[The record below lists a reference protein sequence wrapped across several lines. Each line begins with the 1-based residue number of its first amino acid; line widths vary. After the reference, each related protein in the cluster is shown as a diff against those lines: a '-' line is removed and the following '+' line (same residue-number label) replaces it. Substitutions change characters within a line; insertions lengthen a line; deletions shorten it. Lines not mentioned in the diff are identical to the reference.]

1 MLSNVC
7 LVCLRNKPQLK
18 GDKKQAEEVLGTC
31 GVGLLLRGAFL
42 PGSSLAAAE
51 RPRRRGDRDL
61 EGHPAAFHARR
72 HGVHGLEP
80 RGGGRGE
87 AARHGIGS
95 VDAVPL
101 VMQAVSCHEDRRT
114 VEEIRPSVE
123 MKFSILAV
131 REEPQVSTTG
141 WPDGDGRE
149 RGRGHGAPHI
159 FSIWIFLIKIR

>member
-7 LVCLRNKPQLK
+7 LGCLRNKPQLK
-18 GDKKQAEEVLGTC
+18 GDKKQAGTWS
-31 GVGLLLRGAFL
+31 VGLLLRAAFL